1 MTRFKAM
8 LYAFSLAAVITG
20 GVAEVKARITVKPS
34 EPVKVSRLA
43 QGAPYCVSEVTIRL
57 YSRATLDSK
66 EDYAQSMLDRGVC
79 AILPEPFAYEILE
92 DAGEFAEV
100 HVTIDDTEYEFW
112 VEKET
117 L

>member
-1 MTRFKAM
+1 MTRFKAA
-8 LYAFSLAAVITG
+8 LYALSLAAVITG
-20 GVAEVKARITVKPS
+20 SVAEVKARITVKPS

-43 QGAPYCVSEVTIRL
+43 QGAPYCVSETTIRL
-57 YSRATLDSK
+57 YSRAALDSK
-66 EDYAQSMLDRGVC
+66 EDYAQTMVDRGVC
-79 AILPEPFAYEILE
+79 SFLAEPYAYEVL
-92 DAGEFAEV
+92 DDVGEFAEV